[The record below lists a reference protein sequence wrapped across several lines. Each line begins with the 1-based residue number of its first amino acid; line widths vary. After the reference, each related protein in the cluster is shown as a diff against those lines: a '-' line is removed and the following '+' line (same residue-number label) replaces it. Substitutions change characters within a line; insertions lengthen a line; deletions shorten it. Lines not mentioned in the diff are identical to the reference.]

1 MFIQKIDIYEPFI
14 QKLNKNIRLT
24 KNSSETQLP
33 SVNKNINKKNYLP
46 YVLKDAKIK
55 TDTIQSNII
64 NSFDMRNV
72 EQNNITSDFY
82 SKYKPRRNIILK
94 QTRAKSQT
102 SLMDLRKMPLNEN
115 KVFNSEITHN
125 DNKIINILKSTEKK
139 QDDVKDEE
147 ELLKFQNYSFRY
159 KSLLKIEKNIEM
171 FNSIKKMNTDLI
183 TSSRVAT
190 YDDIISKLTKIM
202 NEQKLIFEQNLM
214 KLDFDSENEKNDNA
228 NNKNY
233 IQKKDFDNLIKKEV
247 VFSCI
252 YNNLMNRLI
261 ALLFEE
267 LNSGKERNFK
277 LLQRNHEDDLIINTK
292 NKALNEL
299 NRYINRYDVDT
310 KITYIKKQE
319 QKNNIIKQSF
329 INKQNEYIT
338 KIYKLESEIKIMAN
352 LLNKNKIYFNKCRE
366 YEEKINTN
374 KKETEKM
381 KVLFK
386 RELREKN
393 TLFEEA
399 VTRREELREE
409 LSNIRTYV
417 DDLTKDKKN
426 NKSLDIMSKAKIKK
440 LTNMLNERNENIRM
454 LNEELEYYLRQN
466 YFLRKKIK
474 ERELTIV
481 TMEMKIK
488 KEKEKEGIE
497 NDTINI

>member
-14 QKLNKNIRLT
+14 QKSNKNIRLT

-125 DNKIINILKSTEKK
+125 DNKIINILKSTDKK

-190 YDDIISKLTKIM
+190 YDDIISKL
-202 NEQKLIFEQNLM
+202 QNLM

-228 NNKNY
+228 NNNNY

-409 LSNIRTYV
+409 LSNIRAYV